1 MRRGFRAV
9 FTCAVER
16 RFRFENELV
25 NEWEVG
31 PRDLVYV
38 SEWNSLDSYR
48 SISLLKSRYD
58 QTVKGTFEP
67 RIILSLVGC
76 KVMAAGALTAAIE
89 HDSTVKYIETVQYEF
104 KDDQANDSAEN
115 DQMVHVLLSG
125 PAYGGYS
132 AVAMPEES

>member
-1 MRRGFRAV
+1 MGSR
-9 FTCAVER
+9 
-16 RFRFENELV
+16 
-25 NEWEVG
+25 

-38 SEWNSLDSYR
+38 SEWNPLDSYR

-67 RIILSLVGC
+67 QMILSPVGS
-76 KVMAAGALTAAIE
+76 KVMAAGELMAAIGHDLTA
-89 HDSTVKYIETVQYEF
+89 KYIEAVQYEL
-104 KDDQANDSAEN
+104 KGDQANDLTEN

-132 AVAMPEES
+132 AVAVQEES

>member
-1 MRRGFRAV
+1 M
-9 FTCAVER
+9 
-16 RFRFENELV
+16 
-25 NEWEVG
+25 NEWEVD

-38 SEWNSLDSYR
+38 SEWNPLDSCR

-104 KDDQANDSAEN
+104 KDDQVNDLTED

-125 PAYGGYS
+125 PAYGGYG
-132 AVAMPEES
+132 AVAVQEES